1 MRGEYKSAMGEVIE
15 YLKYVP
21 QEEKDR
27 ISPKFMEYLNE
38 NAIINE
44 NTQKDYSKP
53 MYEIDFSPEAK
64 NILMFIAYKYC
75 AQYEEEKQKLMQIL
89 DANEEKYQE
98 ELKEKYNPDNM
109 FKTEEKDLDE
119 EELTT
124 KDLIT
129 EQDAKKS
136 RSIIYRITRFFRNLF
151 KR

>member
-64 NILMFIAYKYC
+64 NILMFIAYKYW
-75 AQYEEEKQKLMQIL
+75 AQSEEEKQKLMQIL

-109 FKTEEKDLDE
+109 FKTEEKEPDE

-129 EQDAKKS
+129 EEDAKKS
-136 RSIIYRITRFFRNLF
+136 RSIIYRITRFLRNLF